1 MPGAAF
7 YYRALRAIGRA
18 TEVAVAIGFPK
29 ASRWLGKIFYGALK
43 HRSHAHPVSLGV
55 VMESHCDLDQ
65 SLKKLFVFGRCVAP
79 DVFES
84 FVSIKE
90 FGLIE

>member
-1 MPGAAF
+1 
-7 YYRALRAIGRA
+7 
-18 TEVAVAIGFPK
+18 
-29 ASRWLGKIFYGALK
+29 
-43 HRSHAHPVSLGV
+43 
-55 VMESHCDLDQ
+55 MESHGDLDQ

-84 FVSIKE
+84 FVSVKE